1 MAKFVD
7 LERNE
12 DQVFFINTIIK
23 SRVIPDKY
31 PFIQNIEFVR
41 DIKDID
47 IYIYVDL
54 IVDFQKYAEFTKKPI
69 EPFWESLIKKGDKL
83 SFGSMTS
90 IFNIK
95 YMDYFIDKY
104 LCIKNKNFIVNKHL
118 GMIKEYKKYFSECLD
133 ILTYFKIQ
141 NELKNIKGI
150 LLDEKQRE
158 IIEINNHK
166 IKDPVVIKP
175 SSQFNLNP
183 NNLV

>member
-1 MAKFVD
+1 MSKLVD

-41 DIKDID
+41 DIKDIE

-95 YMDYFIDKY
+95 YMDYFIDLKRDIQTDLNILY
-104 LCIKNKNFIVNKHL
+104 LSVVPPEFQIKWKTSNYEYVSEFYISEIRNF
-118 GMIKEYKKYFSECLD
+118 
-133 ILTYFKIQ
+133 
-141 NELKNIKGI
+141 
-150 LLDEKQRE
+150 
-158 IIEINNHK
+158 
-166 IKDPVVIKP
+166 
-175 SSQFNLNP
+175 
-183 NNLV
+183 